1 MESSSL
7 ESSDAMTL
15 GHGSNFEVAFDNLRS
30 RTVTRLTRLASLA
43 LVYFATGKL
52 GLHFATINPSA
63 TAIWAPTGISSAACL
78 LFGSWV
84 WPAIFAGAFLVNV
97 TTAGSIATS
106 IGIAMGNTLEA
117 LAGAYLVRR
126 FANGPNVFDRT
137 QDAFKFV
144 ICAAVLS
151 TTLSASIG
159 VSSLCL
165 AGYAPWSKYAWMWF
179 TWWLGDCSGDLI
191 VAPLLILWIRNPTV
205 HWTRLQ
211 ILEAALL
218 VVWFAVTSGVVFGGW
233 LTSQQLPIAFLY
245 PPVLLW
251 AAFRFGPRETSTVAF
266 ILSAIALACTIKG
279 MGPFAQGTRD
289 EALLLVQGFA
299 GLTALMNIAVAIE
312 VGARRRL
319 EESKSRLAAIV
330 DSSSDGIIAKT
341 LDGRIATW
349 NVGATRI
356 FGFSASEA
364 IGQPI
369 RIIIPPE
376 KFSEEEDVLSRVC
389 RGETIATLETV
400 CLRKDGQRI
409 DISLTASPVRDSDGR
424 IVGISK
430 IARDITEEVR
440 VRRERENFLRHEQ
453 AARQSAQAE
462 NRAKDEFLAMLG
474 HELRNPLNAISLAA
488 RILEN
493 NKPSEFTKAQRI
505 IARQATHV
513 SRLVEDLLDVARVT
527 TGRIV
532 LVRQPTDLAE
542 CASNCLAA
550 LGETRQLE
558 HHEIDTNIESIWVDG
573 DSDRLEQIV
582 ANLLRNSVKYTPAG
596 GRILISVQAQG
607 EEAVLRVE
615 DNGIGISADLLPRV
629 FDLFAQGEVGLD
641 RSRGGLGIGLTLVRR
656 LVELHG
662 GEVKA
667 FSAGLDLGS
676 TFIVHLPRI
685 AAPVLGQ
692 PHSTKEATDNA
703 APRRILIVEDNADAR
718 ESLRVTLELFG
729 HQVYEACDGP
739 TGMAQAAAIRPDL
752 ALIDLGLPGVDG
764 FEVAKGIRSLPAGHE
779 IVLIALTGYAQQEY
793 HERAKKAGFNGY
805 LIKPVDPHH
814 LARFVATLSPKDH
827 LLPQGDGMQQEQ
839 TRKISDRGWL

>member
-1 MESSSL
+1 M
-7 ESSDAMTL
+7 
-15 GHGSNFEVAFDNLRS
+15 
-30 RTVTRLTRLASLA
+30 
-43 LVYFATGKL
+43 
-52 GLHFATINPSA
+52 
-63 TAIWAPTGISSAACL
+63 
-78 LFGSWV
+78 
-84 WPAIFAGAFLVNV
+84 
-97 TTAGSIATS
+97 
-106 IGIAMGNTLEA
+106 
-117 LAGAYLVRR
+117 
-126 FANGPNVFDRT
+126 
-137 QDAFKFV
+137 
-144 ICAAVLS
+144 
-151 TTLSASIG
+151 
-159 VSSLCL
+159 
-165 AGYAPWSKYAWMWF
+165 
-179 TWWLGDCSGDLI
+179 
-191 VAPLLILWIRNPTV
+191 
-205 HWTRLQ
+205 
-211 ILEAALL
+211 
-218 VVWFAVTSGVVFGGW
+218 
-233 LTSQQLPIAFLY
+233 
-245 PPVLLW
+245 
-251 AAFRFGPRETSTVAF
+251 
-266 ILSAIALACTIKG
+266 
-279 MGPFAQGTRD
+279 
-289 EALLLVQGFA
+289 
-299 GLTALMNIAVAIE
+299 
-312 VGARRRL
+312 
-319 EESKSRLAAIV
+319 
-330 DSSSDGIIAKT
+330 
-341 LDGRIATW
+341 
-349 NVGATRI
+349 
-356 FGFSASEA
+356 
-364 IGQPI
+364 
-369 RIIIPPE
+369 
-376 KFSEEEDVLSRVC
+376 
-389 RGETIATLETV
+389 
-400 CLRKDGQRI
+400 
-409 DISLTASPVRDSDGR
+409 
-424 IVGISK
+424 
-430 IARDITEEVR
+430 R

-488 RILEN
+488 RLLEN

-505 IARQATHV
+505 IVRQATHV

-827 LLPQGDGMQQEQ
+827 LLPQGDGIQQEQ

>member
-1 MESSSL
+1 
-7 ESSDAMTL
+7 
-15 GHGSNFEVAFDNLRS
+15 
-30 RTVTRLTRLASLA
+30 
-43 LVYFATGKL
+43 
-52 GLHFATINPSA
+52 
-63 TAIWAPTGISSAACL
+63 
-78 LFGSWV
+78 
-84 WPAIFAGAFLVNV
+84 
-97 TTAGSIATS
+97 
-106 IGIAMGNTLEA
+106 
-117 LAGAYLVRR
+117 
-126 FANGPNVFDRT
+126 
-137 QDAFKFV
+137 
-144 ICAAVLS
+144 
-151 TTLSASIG
+151 
-159 VSSLCL
+159 
-165 AGYAPWSKYAWMWF
+165 MWF
-179 TWWLGDCSGDLI
+179 IWWLGDCSGDLI

-233 LTSQQLPIAFLY
+233 LTSRQLPIAFLY

-279 MGPFAQGTRD
+279 MGPFALGTRD

-299 GLTALMNIAVAIE
+299 CLTALMNIAVAIE
-312 VGARRRL
+312 VGGRRRL

-330 DSSSDGIIAKT
+330 DSSSDAIIAKT

-356 FGFSASEA
+356 FGFSAGEA

-376 KFSEEEDVLSRVC
+376 KFGEEEDVLSRVC

-400 CLRKDGQRI
+400 RLRKDGQRI
-409 DISLTASPVRDSDGR
+409 DISLTVSPVRDSEGR

-488 RILEN
+488 RLLEN
-493 NKPSEFTKAQRI
+493 NKPSEFTNAQRI
-505 IARQATHV
+505 IVRQATHV

-542 CASNCLAA
+542 CVSSCLAA

-596 GRILISVQAQG
+596 GRILISVRPQG

-662 GEVKA
+662 GEVEA
-667 FSAGLDLGS
+667 FSAGRDRGS

-685 AAPVLGQ
+685 AAPVAGQ
-692 PHSTKEATDNA
+692 SQSTKEATDDA
-703 APRRILIVEDNADAR
+703 AQRRILIVEDNADAR
-718 ESLRVTLELFG
+718 ESLRVTLEFSS
-729 HQVYEACDGP
+729 
-739 TGMAQAAAIRPDL
+739 RP
-752 ALIDLGLPGVDG
+752 LIN
-764 FEVAKGIRSLPAGHE
+764 A
-779 IVLIALTGYAQQEY
+779 
-793 HERAKKAGFNGY
+793 
-805 LIKPVDPHH
+805 
-814 LARFVATLSPKDH
+814 
-827 LLPQGDGMQQEQ
+827 
-839 TRKISDRGWL
+839 